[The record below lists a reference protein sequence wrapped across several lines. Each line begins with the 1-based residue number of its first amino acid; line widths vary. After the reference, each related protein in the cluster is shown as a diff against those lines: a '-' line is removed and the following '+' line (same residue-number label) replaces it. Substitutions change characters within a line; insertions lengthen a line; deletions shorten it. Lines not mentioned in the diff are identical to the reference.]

1 MAARCAQLPPR
12 RAAGPDQCF
21 GEVVGDER
29 SCGHAIERFHR
40 GIRVGGQLEAE
51 RTSPSVSAP
60 ATRKRKTEATRPI
73 ATRRSLNQRRLS
85 NRKARNVGFSRFRQR
100 TAPPPVNP
108 HTSPITSKLVRILKM
123 FDLNSRGTAGRAR
136 PSACASRSS
145 STSQSPPTPPP
156 GSTPLFGLVLQLCG
170 RALPV
175 VPFHLQAP
183 AHRYRLWRIA

>member
-1 MAARCAQLPPR
+1 VRSFRPDALPGLINASVRWSVMSVVAAMQLKDFIVESGLVVNWR
-12 RAAGPDQCF
+12 R
-21 GEVVGDER
+21 
-29 SCGHAIERFHR
+29 SGHRPAF
-40 GIRVGGQLEAE
+40 
-51 RTSPSVSAP
+51 SAP
-60 ATRKRKTEATRPI
+60 PTRKRKTEATRPI

-108 HTSPITSKLVRILKM
+108 HTSPITSKLVRILQM